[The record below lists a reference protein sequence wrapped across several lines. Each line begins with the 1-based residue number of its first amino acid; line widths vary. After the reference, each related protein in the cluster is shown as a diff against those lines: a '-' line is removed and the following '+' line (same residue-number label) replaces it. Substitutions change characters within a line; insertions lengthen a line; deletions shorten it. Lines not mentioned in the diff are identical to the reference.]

1 MKITAGLGSV
11 DDYPMYVEAG
21 ADECFCGYVPFAW
34 AEKYGVLNPLNRR
47 EVRAYNVQIGS
58 YEELKILG
66 NMRKYYQVPVAI
78 TFNSLS
84 YTPEQY
90 PVVGEIIGQC
100 HQAGFD
106 TIIVADPALLLY
118 IRSQKIPCRIHL
130 SGEFGEINSQMA
142 DFLEEME
149 ICRVIFHRKNTVED
163 MKSCIS
169 NLKKNIEYE
178 AFVLNELC
186 HFSGGFC
193 NSLHCDELGHL
204 CRVPYRVGKLNKKCK
219 GVLELSNQKADEV
232 ENEDLDVENYRTG
245 AGGCGLCALYDL
257 QKAGITYLKIVGR
270 GNYTEF
276 MQQDIIRLKK
286 ALMIFGNSGN
296 EKRIPGS
303 YETGIVPRWVQS
315 KLLLLTTVLTGIPES
330 FDLIR
335 S

>member
-84 YTPEQY
+84 YTPQQY

-100 HQAGFD
+100 
-106 TIIVADPALLLY
+106 
-118 IRSQKIPCRIHL
+118 PCRIHL

-286 ALMIFGNSGN
+286 ALMIL
-296 EKRIPGS
+296 ETAETKREFRDRMKQELFPDGCS
-303 YETGIVPRWVQS
+303 QNCYY
-315 KLLLLTTVLTGIPES
+315 
-330 FDLIR
+330 
-335 S
+335 

>member
-90 PVVGEIIGQC
+90 PVVGDHWTMPSGRI
-100 HQAGFD
+100 D

-142 DFLEEME
+142 DFLEEW
-149 ICRVIFHRKNTVED
+149 
-163 MKSCIS
+163 KS
-169 NLKKNIEYE
+169 
-178 AFVLNELC
+178 
-186 HFSGGFC
+186 
-193 NSLHCDELGHL
+193 
-204 CRVPYRVGKLNKKCK
+204 
-219 GVLELSNQKADEV
+219 
-232 ENEDLDVENYRTG
+232 
-245 AGGCGLCALYDL
+245 AG
-257 QKAGITYLKIVGR
+257 
-270 GNYTEF
+270 
-276 MQQDIIRLKK
+276 
-286 ALMIFGNSGN
+286 
-296 EKRIPGS
+296 
-303 YETGIVPRWVQS
+303 
-315 KLLLLTTVLTGIPES
+315 
-330 FDLIR
+330 
-335 S
+335 

>member
-130 SGEFGEINSQMA
+130 SGEFGEINRQMA
-142 DFLEEME
+142 DFLE
-149 ICRVIFHRKNTVED
+149 
-163 MKSCIS
+163 
-169 NLKKNIEYE
+169 
-178 AFVLNELC
+178 
-186 HFSGGFC
+186 
-193 NSLHCDELGHL
+193 
-204 CRVPYRVGKLNKKCK
+204 
-219 GVLELSNQKADEV
+219 
-232 ENEDLDVENYRTG
+232 
-245 AGGCGLCALYDL
+245 
-257 QKAGITYLKIVGR
+257 
-270 GNYTEF
+270 
-276 MQQDIIRLKK
+276 
-286 ALMIFGNSGN
+286 
-296 EKRIPGS
+296 
-303 YETGIVPRWVQS
+303 
-315 KLLLLTTVLTGIPES
+315 
-330 FDLIR
+330 
-335 S
+335 

>member
-178 AFVLNELC
+178 AFVLNALC

-219 GVLELSNQKADEV
+219 GGLELSNQKADEV

-245 AGGCGLCALYDL
+245 AGGGGLCALYDL

-286 ALMIFGNSGN
+286 ALMIL
-296 EKRIPGS
+296 ETAETKREFRDRMKQELFPDGCS
-303 YETGIVPRWVQS
+303 QNCYY
-315 KLLLLTTVLTGIPES
+315 
-330 FDLIR
+330 
-335 S
+335 

>member
-90 PVVGEIIGQC
+90 PVVGEIIGQG

-219 GVLELSNQKADEV
+219 SVLELSNQKADEDEV

-245 AGGCGLCALYDL
+245 AGGCGLCALHDL

-270 GNYTEF
+270 GNYAEF
-276 MQQDIIRLKK
+276 MRQDIIRLKK
-286 ALMIFGNSGN
+286 ALMIL
-296 EKRIPGS
+296 ETAETKREFRDRMKRELFPDGCS
-303 YETGIVPRWVQS
+303 QNCYY
-315 KLLLLTTVLTGIPES
+315 
-330 FDLIR
+330 
-335 S
+335 

>member
-169 NLKKNIEYE
+169 NLKKNIEYPIFLRLTLVFSLSFCDPAAAE
-178 AFVLNELC
+178 RQKTVVFPASEHSVSVTGTDNVL
-186 HFSGGFC
+186 S
-193 NSLHCDELGHL
+193 
-204 CRVPYRVGKLNKKCK
+204 
-219 GVLELSNQKADEV
+219 
-232 ENEDLDVENYRTG
+232 
-245 AGGCGLCALYDL
+245 L
-257 QKAGITYLKIVGR
+257 QK
-270 GNYTEF
+270 
-276 MQQDIIRLKK
+276 MS
-286 ALMIFGNSGN
+286 ALPLPPTGPVFRCR
-296 EKRIPGS
+296 KRCYS
-303 YETGIVPRWVQS
+303 PR
-315 KLLLLTTVLTGIPES
+315 
-330 FDLIR
+330 R
-335 S
+335 SSR

>member
-286 ALMIFGNSGN
+286 ALMIGNSGN

>member
-1 MKITAGLGSV
+1 
-11 DDYPMYVEAG
+11 
-21 ADECFCGYVPFAW
+21 
-34 AEKYGVLNPLNRR
+34 
-47 EVRAYNVQIGS
+47 
-58 YEELKILG
+58 
-66 NMRKYYQVPVAI
+66 
-78 TFNSLS
+78 
-84 YTPEQY
+84 
-90 PVVGEIIGQC
+90 
-100 HQAGFD
+100 
-106 TIIVADPALLLY
+106 LY

-219 GVLELSNQKADEV
+219 GVLELSKQKADEV

-286 ALMIFGNSGN
+286 ALMIL
-296 EKRIPGS
+296 ETAETKREFRDRMKQELFPDGCS
-303 YETGIVPRWVQS
+303 QNCYY
-315 KLLLLTTVLTGIPES
+315 
-330 FDLIR
+330 
-335 S
+335 

>member
-1 MKITAGLGSV
+1 MK
-11 DDYPMYVEAG
+11 
-21 ADECFCGYVPFAW
+21 CFLRVCSICGGQK
-34 AEKYGVLNPLNRR
+34 KYGVLNPLNRR

-90 PVVGEIIGQC
+90 PVVGDHWTMPSGRI
-100 HQAGFD
+100 D

-204 CRVPYRVGKLNKKCK
+204 CRVPYRRG
-219 GVLELSNQKADEV
+219 EV
-232 ENEDLDVENYRTG
+232 E
-245 AGGCGLCALYDL
+245 
-257 QKAGITYLKIVGR
+257 QKV
-270 GNYTEF
+270 
-276 MQQDIIRLKK
+276 
-286 ALMIFGNSGN
+286 
-296 EKRIPGS
+296 
-303 YETGIVPRWVQS
+303 
-315 KLLLLTTVLTGIPES
+315 
-330 FDLIR
+330 
-335 S
+335 

>member
-1 MKITAGLGSV
+1 
-11 DDYPMYVEAG
+11 
-21 ADECFCGYVPFAW
+21 
-34 AEKYGVLNPLNRR
+34 
-47 EVRAYNVQIGS
+47 
-58 YEELKILG
+58 
-66 NMRKYYQVPVAI
+66 
-78 TFNSLS
+78 
-84 YTPEQY
+84 
-90 PVVGEIIGQC
+90 
-100 HQAGFD
+100 
-106 TIIVADPALLLY
+106 
-118 IRSQKIPCRIHL
+118 
-130 SGEFGEINSQMA
+130 
-142 DFLEEME
+142 
-149 ICRVIFHRKNTVED
+149 

-286 ALMIFGNSGN
+286 ALMIL
-296 EKRIPGS
+296 ETAETKREFRDRMKQELFPDG
-303 YETGIVPRWVQS
+303 WQS

>member
-21 ADECFCGYVPFAW
+21 ADECFCGYVPFVW

-163 MKSCIS
+163 MKSSIS
-169 NLKKNIEYE
+169 NLKKNIGYE

-286 ALMIFGNSGN
+286 ALMIL
-296 EKRIPGS
+296 ETAETKREFRDRMKQELFPDGCS
-303 YETGIVPRWVQS
+303 QNCYY
-315 KLLLLTTVLTGIPES
+315 
-330 FDLIR
+330 
-335 S
+335 

>member
-66 NMRKYYQVPVAI
+66 NMRKYYQMPVAI

-118 IRSQKIPCRIHL
+118 IRSQKILSDSFERRIWRDQQPD
-130 SGEFGEINSQMA
+130 G
-142 DFLEEME
+142 
-149 ICRVIFHRKNTVED
+149 R
-163 MKSCIS
+163 
-169 NLKKNIEYE
+169 
-178 AFVLNELC
+178 
-186 HFSGGFC
+186 FSGRNGNLQGDLSPQKYSRRYEILYFQ
-193 NSLHCDELGHL
+193 SKKE
-204 CRVPYRVGKLNKKCK
+204 YRVR
-219 GVLELSNQKADEV
+219 GVCPK
-232 ENEDLDVENYRTG
+232 
-245 AGGCGLCALYDL
+245 
-257 QKAGITYLKIVGR
+257 
-270 GNYTEF
+270 
-276 MQQDIIRLKK
+276 
-286 ALMIFGNSGN
+286 
-296 EKRIPGS
+296 
-303 YETGIVPRWVQS
+303 
-315 KLLLLTTVLTGIPES
+315 
-330 FDLIR
+330 
-335 S
+335 

>member
-1 MKITAGLGSV
+1 ML
-11 DDYPMYVEAG
+11 
-21 ADECFCGYVPFAW
+21 
-34 AEKYGVLNPLNRR
+34 
-47 EVRAYNVQIGS
+47 
-58 YEELKILG
+58 
-66 NMRKYYQVPVAI
+66 
-78 TFNSLS
+78 
-84 YTPEQY
+84 
-90 PVVGEIIGQC
+90 GEIDWTC

-142 DFLEEME
+142 DFSGRNGNLQGDLSPQKYSRRYE
-149 ICRVIFHRKNTVED
+149 ILYFQ
-163 MKSCIS
+163 S
-169 NLKKNIEYE
+169 KKNIEYE

-286 ALMIFGNSGN
+286 RL
-296 EKRIPGS
+296 
-303 YETGIVPRWVQS
+303 
-315 KLLLLTTVLTGIPES
+315 
-330 FDLIR
+330 
-335 S
+335 

>member
-286 ALMIFGNSGN
+286 ALMIL
-296 EKRIPGS
+296 ETAETKREFRDRMKQELFPDGAVKTATIDN
-303 YETGIVPRWVQS
+303 
-315 KLLLLTTVLTGIPES
+315 S
-330 FDLIR
+330 FDWYSRIV
-335 S
+335 

>member
-66 NMRKYYQVPVAI
+66 NMRKYYQMPVAI

-204 CRVPYRVGKLNKKCK
+204 CRVPYRVGKLNKSVRAFWNCQIKK
-219 GVLELSNQKADEV
+219 QMKWKTRIWMWKLS
-232 ENEDLDVENYRTG
+232 YRSRWMWIV
-245 AGGCGLCALYDL
+245 CAVRPT
-257 QKAGITYLKIVGR
+257 KAGITYLKIVGR

-286 ALMIFGNSGN
+286 RL
-296 EKRIPGS
+296 
-303 YETGIVPRWVQS
+303 
-315 KLLLLTTVLTGIPES
+315 
-330 FDLIR
+330 
-335 S
+335 